1 MTSLWSNMLLGKSR
15 GQLIIALQEWSSWA
29 KIETMLSCGCV
40 KSTVWFCKEQYCI
53 WTWNV
58 RSMNRGRLDVV
69 RQMARLNVDILGIS
83 ELKLTG
89 MVKFNSDDHYIYYC
103 GHESLRRNGIAI
115 MVNKRVWSAIL
126 GCNLKNDRIISAP
139 FQGKPFNITEIQ
151 VYAPTTDAEEAEV
164 DWFYVDLRYL
174 VDLTHTKN
182 QNIYIYSFHHRG
194 LECKSRKSRDTEKK
208 RQVWPW
214 STKWNSAHWS

>member
-1 MTSLWSNMLLGKSR
+1 
-15 GQLIIALQEWSSWA
+15 
-29 KIETMLSCGCV
+29 
-40 KSTVWFCKEQYCI
+40 
-53 WTWNV
+53 
-58 RSMNRGRLDVV
+58 
-69 RQMARLNVDILGIS
+69 
-83 ELKLTG
+83 
-89 MVKFNSDDHYIYYC
+89 
-103 GHESLRRNGIAI
+103 

-182 QNIYIYSFHHRG
+182 QYIYIYILFIIEDWNAKVGSQEIPRKKGKFG
-194 LECKSRKSRDTEKK
+194 LGVQNETVHTGHSKHPLPTTQEMTLHMDMDITRESLKSDSLCSLQPKMEKHYTVMKNKTWSWLWIRSWAPYCKIKVYIKE
-208 RQVWPW
+208 
-214 STKWNSAHWS
+214 NGENH